1 MDIRSFVLNAELVL
15 VIHDPGMTS
24 RLQFEQQRYIANCRS
39 LDLRQWRQRPFRTK
53 LAEHLVRLMSP
64 LL

>member
-15 VIHDPGMTS
+15 VMPDRGMTS
-24 RLQFEQQRYIANCRS
+24 RLLLEQQRYIANCRS
-39 LDLRQWRQRPFRTK
+39 LDLQQWRQRPFRIK
-53 LAEHLVRLMSP
+53 LAENLARLLSP